1 VPAVTYTAKR
11 SLIAGHTAGSQY
23 SLDLRLVEG
32 GLGVGR
38 KVGSE
43 TQRSLSDKTETLYFY
58 GKTTWSA
65 IALVLNSTERAALAE
80 FLHSVEAGE
89 SFTFSPYGSAAAM
102 GTTFTARRV
111 TATYNFERLDG
122 TGATPNDDAMRVSFD
137 LEEA

>member
-1 VPAVTYTAKR
+1 MPAVTYTAKR
-11 SLIAGHTAGSQY
+11 SLIAGHTAASQY

-43 TQRSLSDKTETLYFY
+43 TQRSLSDKTETLYYF
-58 GKTTWSA
+58 GKTTFAA
-65 IALVLNSTERAALAE
+65 IALVLNSTERAALIE

-89 SFTFSPYGSAAAM
+89 SFTFSPYGSVASM

-111 TATYNFERLDG
+111 TATYSFERLDG
-122 TGATPNDDAMRVSFD
+122 TGATPVDDAMRVSFD
-137 LEEA
+137 IEEA

>member
-1 VPAVTYTAKR
+1 MPAVTFTAKR
-11 SLIAGHTAGSQY
+11 SLIGGHSSGSQY

-43 TQRSLSDKTETLYFY
+43 TQRSLSDRTETLYFY
-58 GKTTWSA
+58 GKRTWSL
-65 IALVLNSTERAALAE
+65 IALVLNSTERAALEE

-102 GTTFTARRV
+102 GTTFSARRV
-111 TATYNFERLDG
+111 TFTYNYERIDG

-137 LEEA
+137 VEEV